1 MMSNSTTREVHA
13 IFAALGDP
21 IRRMVIEY
29 IAAHGPQT
37 ATQLATQF
45 PISRQGVLKHLII
58 LSNAGL
64 VVVEQ
69 AGKEKRY
76 RLVPAAFGSIEQWV
90 ATLSIV
96 WDERLSRLK
105 QMLEE

>member
-1 MMSNSTTREVHA
+1 MLSNSTTSEIHA

-58 LSNAGL
+58 LNNAGL
-64 VVVEQ
+64 VVVQ
-69 AGKEKRY
+69 QVGKEKRY
-76 RLVPAAFGSIEQWV
+76 QLVPQAFGSIEQWV

-105 QMLEE
+105 QLIEE

>member
-1 MMSNSTTREVHA
+1 MLINSTTNEVHA

-21 IRRMVIEY
+21 IRRIVIEY

-37 ATQLATQF
+37 ATQLTTQF
-45 PISRQGVLKHLII
+45 PISRQGGLKHLII

-64 VVVEQ
+64 VVVKQ

-105 QMLEE
+105 QMLEK